1 MDASVEL
8 NVFGKVKLRV
18 IFHSLVQ
25 NHFFSTSYRPLL
37 GAEGL
42 CEKKDC
48 DFQAVPKS

>member
-18 IFHSLVQ
+18 IFHSLIKII
-25 NHFFSTSYRPLL
+25 FSTSYSPLL
-37 GAEGL
+37 ETKGL

-48 DFQAVPKS
+48 DFQAVP